1 MSQALTWPATVR
13 GDYVI
18 DVVIGG
24 LAASAMVDSGL
35 VDPAQ
40 MVGFELAPALFDQL
54 QEAGLL
60 KELATRTRRDAGGR
74 MSVMR
79 VGKVSAFLARPKTA
93 EAAGPEAE
101 LFVARS
107 SEGLPSRVGLAFFH
121 RLVGCR
127 VDWDCSARTWSVR
140 LP

>member
-1 MSQALTWPATVR
+1 MSDTLTWQATAR

-18 DVVIGG
+18 DVAIGG
-24 LAASAMVDSGL
+24 LSATAMVDTGL

-40 MVGFELAPALFDQL
+40 LVGFELAPALFDQL
-54 QEAGLL
+54 QAAGLL
-60 KELATRTRRDAGGR
+60 KELATRTRRDAGGK

-79 VGKVSAFLARPKTA
+79 VGKVSALLARPKTA
-93 EAAGPEAE
+93 EAAGPEVH

-107 SEGLPSRVGLAFFH
+107 SEGLPNRVGLAFFH
-121 RLVGCR
+121 RLIGCR
-127 VDWDCSARTWSVR
+127 VDWNCSARTWAVH

>member
-1 MSQALTWPATVR
+1 MSQTLTWSATAR
-13 GDYVI
+13 SDYVI
-18 DVVIGG
+18 DVVVSGR
-24 LAASAMVDSGL
+24 AASAMVDSGL

-40 MVGFELAPALFDQL
+40 LVGFELAPAFFDQL
-54 QEAGLL
+54 QETGLL

-79 VGKVSAFLARPKTA
+79 VGKVSAFLAHPKTD
-93 EAAGPEAE
+93 EAAGPEVE

-127 VDWDCSARTWSVR
+127 VVWDCSARTWSVL